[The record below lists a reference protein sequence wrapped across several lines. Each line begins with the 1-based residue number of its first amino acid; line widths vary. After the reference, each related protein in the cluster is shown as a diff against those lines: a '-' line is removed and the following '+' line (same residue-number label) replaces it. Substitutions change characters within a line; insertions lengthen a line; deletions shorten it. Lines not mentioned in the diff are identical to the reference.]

1 MSHLRQPYIPA
12 TSHARTFLYMCGQEE
27 LVYFVGR
34 DDAVCGC
41 GVCAEKGGGAFGIGL
56 MNRLE
61 RSTIQKSYK
70 KFGMESKNLIR
81 NLENRDNNSS
91 NCL

>member
-1 MSHLRQPYIPA
+1 MVLRRAKRQSRA
-12 TSHARTFLYMCGQEE
+12 QGWGGSGQEE
-27 LVYFVGR
+27 LVYIVGR

-41 GVCAEKGGGAFGIGL
+41 GVCAGKGGGAFGIGL

-70 KFGMESKNLIR
+70 KFGMESKNHIR
-81 NLENRDNNSS
+81 NLNMHIIK
-91 NCL
+91 